1 MAEEVKSLSC
11 VRLFAIPWTV
21 AYHAPPS
28 TGFFRQEY
36 WSGLPFPSLEDLP
49 NPGIKPGLL
58 HCRQMLYHLSHQ
70 GSQETEIKLPASVG
84 SSNKQEFQKNIYFCF
99 IGCTKAFDCVDDNKL
114 ENSSRDGN
122 AKPPYLPP
130 EQSVCRSRSNR
141 TGQGTTDWF
150 QIGKSE
156 SEGAKSCATPWSV

>member
-1 MAEEVKSLSC
+1 MCRILFSYKSESVSLSVIC
-11 VRLFAIPWTV
+11 HFGTPWTV
-21 AYHAPPS
+21 AHQAS
-28 TGFFRQEY
+28 LSMGFSRQEY
-36 WSGLPFPSLEDLP
+36 QTGLPFPSLEDLP

-141 TGQGTTDWF
+141 TKLGTMDWF
-150 QIGKSE
+150 
-156 SEGAKSCATPWSV
+156 